1 VTPVDAIC
9 LTEADNVATT
19 LRPVRAGERIIV
31 SCNGRR
37 SALTARDDVPLCHKV
52 ALADLRDGHDVLKYG
67 LPIGVAI
74 AAIAAGTHVHI
85 HNMRSKR
92 VMQ

>member
-1 VTPVDAIC
+1 M
-9 LTEADNVATT
+9 
-19 LRPVRAGERIIV
+19 
-31 SCNGRR
+31 
-37 SALTARDDVPLCHKV
+37 TARDDVPLCHKV

-92 VMQ
+92 VIQ